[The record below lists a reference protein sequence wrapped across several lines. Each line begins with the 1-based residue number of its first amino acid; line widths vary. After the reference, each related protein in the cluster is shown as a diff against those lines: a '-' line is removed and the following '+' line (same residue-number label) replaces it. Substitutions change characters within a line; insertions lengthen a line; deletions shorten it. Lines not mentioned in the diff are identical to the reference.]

1 MTALLNV
8 LNTKSSE
15 MSITNLQYSFWVVLG
30 HEIFHLVS
38 QGRTNKNK
46 FDTYVLNFFFALPD
60 GGGVRRPPHYATE
73 FPMQTT
79 HSKCY
84 IVKGQGGVYIA
95 DTQPLA
101 AQQQP
106 AHRIRTAQ
114 SNGEKEREQE
124 RVVTMSTA
132 SSGTAPV
139 LQPSFDKTGW
149 PQSVGGKTADGE
161 DFICSCG
168 ANFGDGSGM
177 DEGQAIAHEC
187 LAQHR
192 E

>member
-1 MTALLNV
+1 M
-8 LNTKSSE
+8 E
-15 MSITNLQYSFWVVLG
+15 GGYEDRPITPQ
-30 HEIFHLVS
+30 
-38 QGRTNKNK
+38 
-46 FDTYVLNFFFALPD
+46 NFLRKQP
-60 GGGVRRPPHYATE
+60 
-73 FPMQTT
+73 

-106 AHRIRTAQ
+106 AYRIRTAQ

-132 SSGTAPV
+132 SSGKAPV